1 MLFRSEIQRNLLP
14 PVPERT
20 RGYRWA
26 ARMVPAGQIG
36 GDFYDFVPLGDAR
49 VLVIVGDVSGKG
61 IPAALV
67 HASLNYRLRAPSG
80 DASGS
85 TWETYL
91 KANNLFDR
99 EARNHSSFLKD
110 IAPLPGRGLM
120 LGLRGSF

>member
-1 MLFRSEIQRNLLP
+1 MLRGDY
-14 PVPERT
+14 T
-20 RGYRWA
+20 RASNADTG
-26 ARMVPAGQIG
+26 
-36 GDFYDFVPLGDAR
+36 VPLPR
-49 VLVIVGDVSGKG
+49 
-61 IPAALV
+61 IPAMRIGLGLQYRDGPLTAQLDALRTSAQDKLYTSELRTDGNTLV
-67 HASLNYRLRAPSG
+67 HASINYRLRAPSG

-85 TWETYL
+85 IWEAYL